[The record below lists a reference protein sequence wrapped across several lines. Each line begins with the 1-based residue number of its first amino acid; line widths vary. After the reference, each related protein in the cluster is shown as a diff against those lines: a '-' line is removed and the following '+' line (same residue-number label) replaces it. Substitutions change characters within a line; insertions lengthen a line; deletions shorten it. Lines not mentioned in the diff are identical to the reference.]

1 MKHRNARQDVIR
13 ELVRSESIRTQRD
26 LVDMLKNRGFACTQA
41 TVSRDTAEMDLQK
54 LPEGAYVLSEDM
66 HLQKMLSEF
75 VVGAMAAENLI
86 VIRCHPGTASAVA
99 FALDDVELDHVV
111 GTVAGDDTVLM
122 IVDKTEHA
130 ADVVRIITQLGNV
143 ESVL

>member
-26 LVDMLKNRGFACTQA
+26 LVDMLKDRGFACTQA

-75 VVGAMAAENLI
+75 VVGATAAENLI
-86 VIRCHPGTASAVA
+86 VIRCHPGTASAV
-99 FALDDVELDHVV
+99 ALDDVELDHVV
-111 GTVAGDDTVLM
+111 GTVAGDDTVLV
-122 IVDKTEHA
+122 IVDKTAHA

-143 ESVL
+143 YNIF

>member
-75 VVGAMAAENLI
+75 VVGATAAENLI
-86 VIRCHPGTASAVA
+86 VIRCDPGTASAVA

-111 GTVAGDDTVLM
+111 GTVAGDDTVLV
-122 IVDKTEHA
+122 IVDKTAHA

-143 ESVL
+143 YNIF

>member
-1 MKHRNARQDVIR
+1 VIR

-75 VVGAMAAENLI
+75 VVGATAAENLI

-99 FALDDVELDHVV
+99 FALDDVD
-111 GTVAGDDTVLM
+111 LM

>member
-75 VVGAMAAENLI
+75 VVGATAAENLI
-86 VIRCHPGTASAVA
+86 VIRCHA

-143 ESVL
+143 YNIF

>member
-26 LVDMLKNRGFACTQA
+26 LVDMLKDRGFACTQA

-75 VVGAMAAENLI
+75 VVGATAAENLI
-86 VIRCHPGTASAVA
+86 VIRCHPEIGRA
-99 FALDDVELDHVV
+99 HV
-111 GTVAGDDTVLM
+111 
-122 IVDKTEHA
+122 
-130 ADVVRIITQLGNV
+130 
-143 ESVL
+143 

>member
-26 LVDMLKNRGFACTQA
+26 LVDMLKGRGFACTQA

-66 HLQKMLSEF
+66 HLQKCSLSLWL
-75 VVGAMAAENLI
+75 GL
-86 VIRCHPGTASAVA
+86 RQQ
-99 FALDDVELDHVV
+99 
-111 GTVAGDDTVLM
+111 
-122 IVDKTEHA
+122 
-130 ADVVRIITQLGNV
+130 RIL
-143 ESVL
+143 L

>member
-1 MKHRNARQDVIR
+1 
-13 ELVRSESIRTQRD
+13 
-26 LVDMLKNRGFACTQA
+26 
-41 TVSRDTAEMDLQK
+41 
-54 LPEGAYVLSEDM
+54 
-66 HLQKMLSEF
+66 MLSEF
-75 VVGAMAAENLI
+75 VVGATAAENLI

-122 IVDKTEHA
+122 IVDKTVHA

-143 ESVL
+143 DSIL

>member
-54 LPEGAYVLSEDM
+54 LPEGRL
-66 HLQKMLSEF
+66 
-75 VVGAMAAENLI
+75 
-86 VIRCHPGTASAVA
+86 CA
-99 FALDDVELDHVV
+99 F
-111 GTVAGDDTVLM
+111 
-122 IVDKTEHA
+122 
-130 ADVVRIITQLGNV
+130 
-143 ESVL
+143 

>member
-26 LVDMLKNRGFACTQA
+26 LVDMLKDRGFACTQA

-54 LPEGAYVLSEDM
+54 LPEAPMCFLRYAFAKNALRV
-66 HLQKMLSEF
+66 
-75 VVGAMAAENLI
+75 VVGATAAENLI

-122 IVDKTEHA
+122 IVDKTAHA

-143 ESVL
+143 DSIF

>member
-26 LVDMLKNRGFACTQA
+26 LVDMLKDRGFACTQA

-75 VVGAMAAENLI
+75 VVGATAAENLI

-99 FALDDVELDHVV
+99 FALDHVV

>member
-75 VVGAMAAENLI
+75 VVGATAAENLI
-86 VIRCHPGTASAVA
+86 VIRCYPGTASAVA